1 MGVSEE
7 TTWNPRTKIG
17 TLALVSLKSYRDVF
31 AAKGAVTLFAT
42 LMFARLPLVA
52 TGMVMTLHVVLGL
65 RHGYAAAGFAAASV
79 TIGVAVG
86 SPLLGRVLDSK
97 GLRLLVTGTAIAEAV
112 FWGFAWMLPYPAL
125 LPAAFVSGVLALP
138 VMSVGRQAVA
148 ALVPTAQRRSA
159 LSLDSISVE
168 LTYMIG
174 PALGVWLC
182 TTVSTNVAMV
192 AVGAAMLASALALGL
207 LNPRIRGAEEHSETE
222 RPPRRSWLG
231 SRIIGMFM
239 IGIGAM
245 FTLCGAELAAV
256 AMLREGGEVGWTG
269 LVVGLMCVA
278 SAAGGIFYGAR
289 PNGVSPV
296 LLLVLLAGLTVPVGL
311 AGHDWWVLAL
321 VWFPSNLACAPTIA
335 TFNERVMAMAP
346 VQARGEAM
354 GLAASANTIGLAV
367 GQPVIGGV
375 LDAAGPV
382 WGFAA
387 SGAGGLLLAALGG
400 FMQLRG
406 KGTPLVEPHLR
417 PSVDLG

>member
-1 MGVSEE
+1 MEGVSL
-7 TTWNPRTKIG
+7 R
-17 TLALVSLKSYRDVF
+17 SYREVF

-42 LMFARLPLVA
+42 LMFARIPLVA

-65 RHGYAAAGFAAASV
+65 KHGYAAAGFAAASV

-86 SPLLGRVLDSK
+86 SPLLGRVLDSA
-97 GLRLLVTGTAIAEAV
+97 GLYKLLVVTAAAEAA
-112 FWGFAWMLPYPAL
+112 FWGFAWMLPYGAL

-148 ALVPTAQRRSA
+148 ALVPIAQRRSA

-182 TTVSTNVAMV
+182 TTLSTNIAMI
-192 AVGAAMLASALALGL
+192 AVGAAMVLAAIALGV
-207 LNPRIRGAEEHSETE
+207 LNPSIRRGDEQVEEE
-222 RPPRRSWLG
+222 RPPRRTWLRG
-231 SRIIGMFM
+231 PIIGMFA

-245 FTLCGAELAAV
+245 FTLTGAELAAV

-269 LVVGLMCVA
+269 LVVALMCVA
-278 SAAGGIFYGAR
+278 SATGGIIYGAR
-289 PNGVSPV
+289 PSGISPV
-296 LLLVLLAGLTVPVGL
+296 ILLLVLAGLTVPVGL
-311 AGHDWWVLAL
+311 AGHDWWVLAI

-335 TFNERVMAMAP
+335 TYNERVMALAP

-354 GLAASANTIGLAV
+354 GLAASANTLGLAI
-367 GQPVIGGV
+367 GQPLIGAV

-382 WGFAA
+382 WGFVA
-387 SGAGGLLLAALGG
+387 SGTGGLLLAGAGG
-400 FMQLRG
+400 ILQMSRG
-406 KGTPLVEPHLR
+406 RDQTRGAPEVR
-417 PSVDLG
+417 PQIDAG